1 MDPRAGLGDHAETS
15 SLDQSTALALPYHR
29 AMELPRVNPI
39 GILEG
44 GAASPRRPSPL
55 LRALAVVVLLVFVA
69 VTVLTTVL
77 SVGSY
82 CLTTEPGDVRPL
94 PSQAP

>member
-1 MDPRAGLGDHAETS
+1 
-15 SLDQSTALALPYHR
+15 
-29 AMELPRVNPI
+29 MELPRVNPI

-55 LRALAVVVLLVFVA
+55 LRVLAVVVLLVFVA
-69 VTVLTTVL
+69 VTVLTTVV

-82 CLTTEPGDVRPL
+82 CLTTEPGDVRSL